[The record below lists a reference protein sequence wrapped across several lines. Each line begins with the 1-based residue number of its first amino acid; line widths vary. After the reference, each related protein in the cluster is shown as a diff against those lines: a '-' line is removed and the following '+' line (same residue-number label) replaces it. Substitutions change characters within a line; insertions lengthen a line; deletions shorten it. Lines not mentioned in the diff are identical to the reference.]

1 MKKKETVE
9 LNIID
14 MYGNLTKVKGIKQQK
29 GKLLIP
35 NPYHQK
41 RIKTIERKPDT

>member
-14 MYGNLTKVKGIKQQK
+14 AYGNLTKVKGIKQSG

-35 NPYHQK
+35 NPLQQQVVMFCK
-41 RIKTIERKPDT
+41 DVS